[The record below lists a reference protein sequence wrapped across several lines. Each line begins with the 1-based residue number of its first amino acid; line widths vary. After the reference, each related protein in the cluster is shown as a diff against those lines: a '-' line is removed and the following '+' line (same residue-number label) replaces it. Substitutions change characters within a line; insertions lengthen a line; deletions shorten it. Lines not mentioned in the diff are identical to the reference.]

1 MGRLNHL
8 IMKNYFAIT
17 HPGHRSDA
25 ICADGLGNFG
35 RDVPAGLFYYCG
47 FYLTATELAQ
57 WKASDAATPH
67 IPEDS
72 LGLGLMN
79 S

>member
-35 RDVPAGLFYYCG
+35 RDVPAGLVYFSG
-47 FYLTATELAQ
+47 FYLTPAE
-57 WKASDAATPH
+57 KAEMIRRDMSGPTTGD
-67 IPEDS
+67 EDMM
-72 LGLGLMN
+72 LNGC
-79 S
+79 